1 MMTSAKLVQTRRKQL
16 FFKEKKRQ
24 ENWSYVVQFDMIFRF
39 SFTKPRTQRLR
50 AVLPLR
56 ILESAFLR

>member
-1 MMTSAKLVQTRRKQL
+1 MMTSENS
-16 FFKEKKRQ
+16 FFFLKEKKKRQ

-39 SFTKPRTQRLR
+39 SFIKPRTQRLR
-50 AVLPLR
+50 TVLPLR

>member
-1 MMTSAKLVQTRRKQL
+1 MMTSENS
-16 FFKEKKRQ
+16 FFFLKEKKKRQ

-50 AVLPLR
+50 AVLPLW